1 MLSLTGG
8 LGEEAVTVAAGFMV
22 VEAFMAGEVF
32 TAVEAFTAGAGS
44 QAFTAG
50 AGSAAFTGGAFTAG
64 VSGGFTAMVVFSVP
78 VSTGTLGGGAGV
90 IPTIGVTRTTPITH
104 IITRRTTVTMGMG
117 TRRSPQD
124 GFICA
129 SAAAHARQFKGLRS
143 GLCRSVGG

>member
-8 LGEEAVTVAAGFMV
+8 LGEEEAAVTVAAGFMA
-22 VEAFMAGEVF
+22 VEAFTVVEVF
-32 TAVEAFTAGAGS
+32 MAVEAFTAGLGS

-50 AGSAAFTGGAFTAG
+50 AGSAAFTGEAFTAG
-64 VSGGFTAMVVFSVP
+64 VSEGFTAMVVFSVP

-124 GFICA
+124 GVICA
-129 SAAAHARQFKGLRS
+129 SAVAERHALPFPIAS
-143 GLCRSVGG
+143 H

>member
-1 MLSLTGG
+1 
-8 LGEEAVTVAAGFMV
+8 VAAGFMV

-90 IPTIGVTRTTPITH
+90 IPTTPITH

-117 TRRSPQD
+117 MGTRRSSQD
-124 GFICA
+124 GVISA
-129 SAAAHARQFKGLRS
+129 SAVAERHALPFPIAS
-143 GLCRSVGG
+143 H

>member
-117 TRRSPQD
+117 MGTRRSSQD
-124 GFICA
+124 GVISA
-129 SAAAHARQFKGLRS
+129 SAVAERHALPFPIAS
-143 GLCRSVGG
+143 H

>member
-1 MLSLTGG
+1 
-8 LGEEAVTVAAGFMV
+8 
-22 VEAFMAGEVF
+22 
-32 TAVEAFTAGAGS
+32 
-44 QAFTAG
+44 
-50 AGSAAFTGGAFTAG
+50 
-64 VSGGFTAMVVFSVP
+64 MVVFSVP
-78 VSTGTLGGGAGV
+78 VSTGTLGGAGV

-124 GFICA
+124 GVICA